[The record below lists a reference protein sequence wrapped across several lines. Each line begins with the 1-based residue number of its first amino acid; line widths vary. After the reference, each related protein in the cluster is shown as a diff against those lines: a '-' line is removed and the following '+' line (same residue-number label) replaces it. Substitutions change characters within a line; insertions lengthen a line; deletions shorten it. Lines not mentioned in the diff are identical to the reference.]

1 MKAFRP
7 DRRRFLKLSASA
19 AGASLIL
26 GVNWSCSRDE
36 PAEPDIEGGTFSPN
50 AWLRIDSSGGVT
62 VFVAESEMGQG
73 PYTAL
78 PMLVAEELDVDWSR
92 ISIEHAS
99 LDPAYG
105 LQVTGGSRSIRK
117 GWKRLREAGAVA
129 REMLLQ
135 AAANQ
140 WDVPVE
146 ECRALRGR
154 VTHGRTGQ
162 VLEYGALSASAALL
176 PIPESAHLKSPA
188 EFSIIGTP
196 IPRLDCAD
204 KINGK
209 ARFGIDIKLPGMVYA
224 TITHAPVFGEELK
237 NLHAE
242 AALKIDGVLDVF
254 TIDEGVVVV
263 ARNTWSAFK
272 GKAALQVEWEAS
284 PNRSLSNA
292 SIIEDLKSRPGDQ
305 AKLIERQ
312 GNPEALLGSDIL
324 ATTYTLPFQAHAA
337 MEPMNCT
344 ASYEAG
350 RLRIWAPTQSPSEAF
365 DTARTVTQSKL
376 TRTLGR
382 IEEKLFGERDDSI
395 EINTTLLGG
404 GFGRRLKQDYVSEAT
419 QIAQRIERPVQLV
432 WTREEDLQHD
442 FYHPLSLHEMRG
454 KLDDKGM
461 PAAWHHTIKGPNVKP
476 EGAAKLPYAIPHIR
490 VDLLDIG
497 KILPVGPWRSV
508 QHHYNAFAVEHFFD
522 ELARAGQHDPLE
534 LRLRLMSNIPRLRKT
549 LEVAAEFS
557 GWSYSSGLF
566 GTASHMG
573 FGSYV
578 SEIVRLE
585 ESGGKLRIA
594 SITCVVDCGIVVNP
608 DITKAQIEG
617 SVIFGMS
624 AALKPAIQFDGGRVK
639 QHNYHDYPILNMAET
654 PDIHVHLIESEENPG
669 GIGEP
674 GVPPVAPAIA
684 NALLASRGE
693 ATRELPIPYDRQGF
707 RIA

>member
-1 MKAFRP
+1 MNAFRP
-7 DRRRFLKLSASA
+7 DRRRFLKLSAGA
-19 AGASLIL
+19 AGASLVL
-26 GVNWSCSRDE
+26 GVNWSCSREE
-36 PAEPDIEGGTFSPN
+36 PAGTDIEGDSFAPN
-50 AWLRIDSSGGVT
+50 AWLRIDSSGEVT

-92 ISIEHAS
+92 ISIEHAP
-99 LDPAYG
+99 LDPVYG
-105 LQVTGGSRSIRK
+105 LQLTGGSRSIRK

-129 REMLLQ
+129 RKMLLQ
-135 AAANQ
+135 AAAHQ
-140 WDVPVE
+140 WHVPVE
-146 ECRALRGR
+146 ECRALQGK
-154 VTHGRTGQ
+154 VTHGRTGE

-176 PIPESAHLKSPA
+176 PIPETAHLKSPA
-188 EFSIIGTP
+188 EFRIIGTP

-209 ARFGIDIKLPGMVYA
+209 ARFGIDTKLPGMVYA
-224 TITHAPVFGEELK
+224 TITHAPVFGEKLK
-237 NLHAE
+237 NLHTE

-272 GKAALQVEWEAS
+272 GKAALQIEWETG

-292 SIIEDLKSRPGDQ
+292 SIIEDLKSRPDDQ

-312 GNPEALLGSDIL
+312 GDPEALLGSDAL
-324 ATTYTLPFQAHAA
+324 ASTYTLPFQAHAA

-350 RLRIWAPTQSPSEAF
+350 RLRIWAP
-365 DTARTVTQSKL
+365 
-376 TRTLGR
+376 
-382 IEEKLFGERDDSI
+382 
-395 EINTTLLGG
+395 
-404 GFGRRLKQDYVSEAT
+404 T

-461 PAAWHHTIKGPNVKP
+461 PTAWHHTIKGPNVKP

-490 VDLLDIG
+490 VDLLNIG
-497 KILPVGPWRSV
+497 KILPVGSWRSV
-508 QHHYNAFAVEHFFD
+508 QHHYNVFAVEHFFD

-534 LRLRLMSNIPRLRKT
+534 LRLRLMSNTPRLSKT
-549 LEVAAEFS
+549 LEMAAELS

-566 GTASHMG
+566 GAASHMG

-624 AALKPAIQFDGGRVK
+624 AALKSAIQFDGGRVK

-654 PDIHVHLIESEENPG
+654 PEIHVHLIESQENPG

-684 NALLASRGE
+684 NALLSSRGE
-693 ATRELPIPYDRQGF
+693 STQELPIPYDRRGF